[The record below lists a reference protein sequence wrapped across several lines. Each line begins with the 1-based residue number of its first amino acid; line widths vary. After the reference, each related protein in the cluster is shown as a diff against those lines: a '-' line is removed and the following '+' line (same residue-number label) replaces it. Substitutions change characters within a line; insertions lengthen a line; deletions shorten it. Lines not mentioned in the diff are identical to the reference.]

1 MDRSKGTCTEAMIK
15 RLNSKSAKILTSILN
30 SPKKERVVWR
40 EWISYWKSVR
50 MASNMGVG
58 TVWRGSYRNRGLFTR
73 RLALT
78 LIRIEL

>member
-1 MDRSKGTCTEAMIK
+1 MIK
-15 RLNSKSAKILTSILN
+15 RLNSKSTKILTSILN
-30 SPKKERVVWR
+30 SPKEKIVWR

-50 MASNMGVG
+50 TATNLGVG

>member
-1 MDRSKGTCTEAMIK
+1 MDGSKGRDTEAMIK
-15 RLNSKSAKILTSILN
+15 RLSSKNTKRLTRILTS
-30 SPKKERVVWR
+30 PKERIVWR
-40 EWISYWKSVR
+40 EWVSYWKSVR
-50 MASNMGVG
+50 MASNLGVG

>member
-1 MDRSKGTCTEAMIK
+1 MDGSKGRDTKAMIK
-15 RLNSKSAKILTSILN
+15 RLNSKNTKILTRILN
-30 SPKKERVVWR
+30 SPKERIVWR
-40 EWISYWKSVR
+40 DWISYWKGVR
-50 MASNMGVG
+50 MASNLGVG